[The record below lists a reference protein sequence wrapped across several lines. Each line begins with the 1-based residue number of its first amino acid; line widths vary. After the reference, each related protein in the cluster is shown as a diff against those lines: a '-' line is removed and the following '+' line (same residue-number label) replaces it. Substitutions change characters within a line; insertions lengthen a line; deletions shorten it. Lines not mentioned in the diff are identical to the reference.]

1 MFRHVELKPSSGMQA
16 TQHTL
21 RADITWLGQVV
32 SVLFRYG
39 GFTTRKLSYVIFSFR
54 VRRLYGQIRFGRN
67 SLKPY
72 A

>member
-39 GFTTRKLSYVIFSFR
+39 GFYDKKTVLCYILIQGAAF
-54 VRRLYGQIRFGRN
+54 VRAD
-67 SLKPY
+67 SLWT
-72 A
+72 